1 MNEFDTLY
9 QNACNHEPTEE
20 EADVLQFLLDK
31 EYTDVIEAIT
41 LAYIM
46 GTMTK

>member
-1 MNEFDTLY
+1 MDFETIF
-9 QNACNHEPTEE
+9 QEACIHEPTEE
-20 EADVLQFLLDK
+20 EADMLQFLLDK

-46 GTMTK
+46 GRMTK